1 MNLDW
6 LASKTHEALSMVEH
20 GAKNGIGQLKR
31 VVQERELRDGE
42 RILSVLDMADSFI
55 DKARDSLQ
63 GGSRQNDDNTLFSA
77 GDLYSQHRQQNIIVN
92 EEDIQLRQKQYE
104 WETEA
109 LLQRFLYEQYRIDI
123 DMPPVDVSYG
133 STDQIESDEQQSSE
147 DLKIDYLQLLDE
159 LLSSLRINFDVN
171 RSYLDSVLTVRNQV
185 ESEWMIKSPEQVG
198 NNNNDPS
205 ELDTIL
211 HRIDKDIVRTDAG
224 ITMYRCDDSSNYLS
238 NPRLR
243 LMRLVLFSLALRHP
257 EVGYVQ
263 GMSDLLSPFLYL
275 VCIINTDSLKQRY
288 NQIPSD
294 DDDVE
299 FAICFALI
307 ESFMF
312 GPQSHDVKFIS
323 DGGNSVVDQSNVREL
338 LFTRDIFSNYLT
350 NQSGMNVR
358 FNMLSHCI
366 KWLDPVFAQ
375 HLTDLDSHDKFSTS
389 NPNDNRA
396 HQSNAQRSYTD
407 SAQREQTQDD
417 EAITARDVEDDWTE
431 LETSAVSNNNETNAS
446 DSSNAQQSSSSS
458 GTKNILEEKMKNNRH
473 GSKSFFWF
481 FKSLLLL
488 FKRDLRC
495 EQVEIIGD
503 KFTQSLREP
512 HLDSVLILWKELIVF
527 RSQKSV
533 YGEIY
538 MALAFIAFYV
548 RPLII
553 HTYPLQKPKV
563 MRQQYDLD
571 EVNGTLDEINDRI
584 WRQIIEG
591 ESPFYAA
598 LNQQYGMVTG
608 EGSLEVL
615 LRCMNAVSGKVSVQV
630 LIRGM
635 HYFHER
641 LQCLTSQLTKAGV
654 YIDNKSLA
662 IELRARQQ
670 QIQEVKAGSASGSGS
685 AATSPVS
692 LQQPL
697 SPLIQSQEMLDVQLS
712 MVDVIQMLNICY
724 NEATV

>member
-6 LASKTHEALSMVEH
+6 LASRTHEALSMVEH
-20 GAKNGIGQLKR
+20 GAKSGIGQLKR

-77 GDLYSQHRQQNIIVN
+77 GDLHSQSSQQNTIVN

-133 STDQIESDEQQSSE
+133 QIVETESDEQQRSE

-159 LLSSLRINFDVN
+159 LLSSLRINFDDN
-171 RSYLDSVLTVRNQV
+171 RSYLDSILTVRNQV

-198 NNNNDPS
+198 NDNNDPL

-211 HRIDKDIVRTDAG
+211 HRIDKDIVRTDAS
-224 ITMYRCDDSSNYLS
+224 ITMYQCDDASNYLS

-243 LMRLVLFSLALRHP
+243 LMRLVLFCLAFRHP

-275 VCIINTDSLKQRY
+275 VCIINSDSLKQRY
-288 NQIPSD
+288 NQIPGAD
-294 DDDVE
+294 NVQ
-299 FAICFALI
+299 FALSFALI

-312 GPQSHDVKFIS
+312 GPQSHDINLIGDDS
-323 DGGNSVVDQSNVREL
+323 NSEDQSSVSGL

-396 HQSNAQRSYTD
+396 HQSNASGSKTR
-407 SAQREQTQDD
+407 SAQQDQTQDD

-431 LETSAVSNNNETNAS
+431 LETSSASNNNDVNAS
-446 DSSNAQQSSSSS
+446 DSTNAQQTSSQS
-458 GTKNILEEKMKNNRH
+458 GTKSILEDKMNNNRH
-473 GSKSFFWF
+473 GSMSFFWF

-503 KFTQSLREP
+503 KFNQSLREP
-512 HLDSVLILWKELIVF
+512 YLDSVLILWKELIAF

-538 MALAFIAFYV
+538 MALAFIAYYV

-563 MRQQYDLD
+563 IRQKYDLD

-635 HYFHER
+635 HYFYER
-641 LQCLTSQLTKAGV
+641 LQRLVSQLVQAGV
-654 YIDNKSLA
+654 DIDNKRLA
-662 IELRARQQ
+662 IDLRAKQQ
-670 QIQEVKAGSASGSGS
+670 QIQEEVKSGSASGSGS

-724 NEATV
+724 NEAKM